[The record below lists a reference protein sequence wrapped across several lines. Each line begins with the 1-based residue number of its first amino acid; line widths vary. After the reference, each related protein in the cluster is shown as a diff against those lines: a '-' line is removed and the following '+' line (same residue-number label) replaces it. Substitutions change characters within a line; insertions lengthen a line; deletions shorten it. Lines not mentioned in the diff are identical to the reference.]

1 MVRLK
6 LKQSTPETPNKT
18 VERESDMSSM
28 VQSIEAQQ
36 KTATAPISE
45 TNYRLK
51 ASVFYGTLYKKLREI
66 EDEKA
71 RNTLPPG
78 VGR

>member
-18 VERESDMSSM
+18 VERESDVSSM
-28 VQSIEAQQ
+28 VQSIEDQQ

-45 TNYRLK
+45 TNYKLK
-51 ASVFYGTLYKKLREI
+51 ATVLYGTLYKNLRKT

-71 RNTLPPG
+71 RSTPPPG
-78 VGR
+78 VGK